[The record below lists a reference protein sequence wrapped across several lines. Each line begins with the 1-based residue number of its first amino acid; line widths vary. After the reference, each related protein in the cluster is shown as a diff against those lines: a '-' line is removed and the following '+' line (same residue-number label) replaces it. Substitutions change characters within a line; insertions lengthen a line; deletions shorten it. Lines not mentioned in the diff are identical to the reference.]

1 MEPQPTEAPASDPA
15 HDVVES
21 YDKLTQDELGNLGI
35 VLGAYRSFR
44 GDRRG
49 HIAYVSMPI
58 TSGKRF
64 YETLAAEGVTSLEEL
79 SAKRGKDALYELVIK
94 PNVAE
99 GIALAD
105 KLGDERRNLL
115 FIAPSVFEAKKWRW
129 SQHAYMSL
137 WYRVIGEL
145 AGKHY
150 LMDGW
155 EYSTGGL
162 QEVLFSMLMR
172 WRVIRSF
179 NVREGAAEFRFANFH
194 PGLSREKLMEE
205 LRGMWEIRIYEAD
218 GAEVRLDQAL
228 AKAVGAIR
236 DLQARGFDAS
246 NLIGPAWRLSQ
257 VPWRSPFFMAGFS
270 PDSRDERTFSPL
282 YEEMRDAIKEI
293 SMRPEAAP

>member
-1 MEPQPTEAPASDPA
+1 MDAATGTVPASEPA
-15 HDVVES
+15 HDVVAS
-21 YDKLTQDELGNLGI
+21 YDRLTEDELGNLGI

-64 YETLAAEGVTSLEEL
+64 YDALAAEGVVSAKEL
-79 SAKRGKDALYELVIK
+79 AEKRGKDALYELVIK
-94 PNVAE
+94 PNIAE
-99 GIALAD
+99 GVALAD
-105 KLGDERRNLL
+105 RLGEARKDLL
-115 FIAPSVFEAKKWRW
+115 FIAPSVFEAKRWRW
-129 SQHAYMSL
+129 SQDAYMSL

-172 WRVIRSF
+172 WRVIRSY
-179 NVREGAAEFRFANFH
+179 NVREAAREFMFKDFH
-194 PGLSREKLMEE
+194 PGMDDRALFEE
-205 LRGMWEIRIYEAD
+205 VKKMWEIRVHEAD

-228 AKAVGAIR
+228 AKAVAAIR

-246 NLIGPAWRLSQ
+246 GLIGPAWRLSMI
-257 VPWRSPFFMAGFS
+257 PWRSPYFGGAS
-270 PDSRDERTFSPL
+270 PDDGVPAMTPL
-282 YEEMRDAIKEI
+282 YLEMRDAIREI
-293 SMRPEAAP
+293 ACAVPA

>member
-1 MEPQPTEAPASDPA
+1 METVMPPASDPA

-21 YDKLTQDELGNLGI
+21 YDKLTEDELGNLGI

-49 HIAYVSMPI
+49 HVAYVSMPI

-64 YETLAAEGVTSLEEL
+64 YETLAAEGVTSAKEL
-79 SAKRGKDALYELVIK
+79 AEKRGAAALYELVIR
-94 PNVAE
+94 PNVEE
-99 GIALAD
+99 GVALAD
-105 KLGDERRNLL
+105 RLGQADKSLL
-115 FIAPSVFEAKKWRW
+115 YIAPSVFEAKKWRW
-129 SQHAYMSL
+129 SQDAYMSL

-172 WRVIRSF
+172 WRVIRSH
-179 NVREGAAEFRFANFH
+179 NVREGAAELHFANFH

-205 LRGMWEIRIYEAD
+205 LRGMWEIRVYEAD
-218 GAEVRLDQAL
+218 GTPVRLDQAL
-228 AKAVGAIR
+228 EKAVTAIR
-236 DLQARGFDAS
+236 DLQSRGFDAS
-246 NLIGPAWRLSQ
+246 ALIGPAWRLSQ
-257 VPWRSPFFMAGFS
+257 VPWRSPYFMAGQT
-270 PDSRDERTFSPL
+270 PDDPNQDCMSPL
-282 YEEMRDAIKEI
+282 YLEMRDAIREL
-293 SMRPEAAP
+293 ACAPTAP